1 MDAIALH
8 EAGFGNTIATLG
20 TALTTQ
26 HVAALARIAPKT
38 VYLCFDGDSAGMRAA
53 LRSAPLFATYD
64 LSVRVVALPRE
75 DDPDTFIRKHG
86 EIGFNNALRAA
97 KLLSRYRVEMA
108 INGFDLGQV
117 AERIE
122 AIAAAADVI
131 SEVQNDIEKDDYIAW
146 LAERWGQAEGVTA
159 PARMQMIQAAVRRE
173 VGAAVKR
180 HRTPS
185 TQYPPAVQREAENKD
200 VDQTLA
206 GSNQLSGVAKAE
218 RILLSSL
225 LGNPSWRSG
234 ILSELPPDKWT
245 EEPHREIAAALRQVD
260 WNDPVDPA
268 VLIDTLSAEAGGL
281 VGELMMNDQ
290 AQTVATEEIIKDCIH
305 RVHTY
310 WAQRIAQEMKE
321 LITAKLDRGEPVT
334 KEELDA
340 YNSALIATGRK
351 KEPTVD

>member
-1 MDAIALH
+1 
-8 EAGFGNTIATLG
+8 
-20 TALTTQ
+20 
-26 HVAALARIAPKT
+26 
-38 VYLCFDGDSAGMRAA
+38 
-53 LRSAPLFATYD
+53 
-64 LSVRVVALPRE
+64 
-75 DDPDTFIRKHG
+75 
-86 EIGFNNALRAA
+86 
-97 KLLSRYRVEMA
+97 
-108 INGFDLGQV
+108 
-117 AERIE
+117 
-122 AIAAAADVI
+122 
-131 SEVQNDIEKDDYIAW
+131 
-146 LAERWGQAEGVTA
+146 
-159 PARMQMIQAAVRRE
+159 MQMIQAAVRRE

-290 AQTVATEEIIKDCIH
+290 AQTVATEEDIKDCIH
-305 RVHTY
+305 RVHSY
-310 WAQRIAQEMKE
+310 WRNVSPGNEGI
-321 LITAKLDRGEPVT
+321 ITAKLDRGDRSR
-334 KEELDA
+334 KK
-340 YNSALIATGRK
+340 NSTLTMPPGCTGRK
-351 KEPTVD
+351 KDPTSD